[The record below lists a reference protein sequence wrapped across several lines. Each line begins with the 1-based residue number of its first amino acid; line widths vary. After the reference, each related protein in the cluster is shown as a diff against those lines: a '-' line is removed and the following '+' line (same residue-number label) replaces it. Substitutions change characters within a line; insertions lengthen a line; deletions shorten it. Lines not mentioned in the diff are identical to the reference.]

1 MVTSSDRSKTQVLS
15 DIRSALAQFSD
26 SEQAEFNRRYDEIC
40 VSENP
45 RPVVDGTLID
55 RFIDKHTAVHGTYKI
70 VSKHSQIPAAVKDF
84 LSAHDLPT
92 EMVMGNTDFLHTI
105 DWPDDWNIERRTAH
119 KSDVTSVT
127 DAICAI
133 AETGTILIA
142 SSPKISA
149 THLYLPENHVVIM
162 DIGQLVRHLEDA
174 LQLASQQISG
184 HSRGLHMIT
193 GPSKTADVEQTIQ
206 YGAHGPRRLHA
217 IFVDSGTSAR

>member
-1 MVTSSDRSKTQVLS
+1 MVTSSDRSKSQVLS

-26 SEQAEFNRRYDEIC
+26 SERAEYNRQYDEFC
-40 VSENP
+40 ASEIP
-45 RPVVDGTLID
+45 RPVVDGALID

-70 VSKHSQIPAAVKDF
+70 VSKHSQIPVAVNDF
-84 LSAHDLPT
+84 LSSHDLPT
-92 EMVMGNTDFLHTI
+92 EMVMGNTDFLHAI
-105 DWPDDWNIERRTAH
+105 DWPDDWKIERRTAR
-119 KSDVTSVT
+119 KSDVISVT

-142 SSPKISA
+142 SSPKVSA

-174 LQLASQQISG
+174 LQLASKQISG

-217 IFVDSGTSAR
+217 IFIDSSTSAR